1 MTIQNAQLM
10 NNQALENL
18 RWSQAL
24 IDGLVSR
31 GLGRVVISPGSR
43 STPLALACERHPLI
57 QTWIQVDE
65 RSAAFFALGLA
76 KADRQ
81 PVALIA
87 TSGSAPAHW
96 YPAVIEASKSAIPL
110 LLLSADRPPEL
121 QDCGANQTIDQINL
135 FGSHVRSFH
144 QLPLPSSTSEQLDAI
159 QQLGQQAAE
168 ESLSPLPGPVHLNI
182 PFREPLV
189 PDGSESTILESQT
202 TIQTVAPFAP
212 SPDEALL
219 ERLATELGGKQ
230 GLIICGPEH
239 YADGFAEAV
248 TTLAQRLGA
257 PILADPLSN
266 LRFGAHDRQQIISR
280 YDAFLKRPTFTRSH
294 SPDWLL
300 RFGAMPVSKSLSN
313 YLESSVESHHYLI
326 DGNGQMRDPLHRI
339 DAPITT
345 DPTLFCQQ
353 LTQQLP
359 KQNSHPWLDE
369 FQQEEQRAA
378 QLASALSSTESII
391 IGQCIE
397 KLPAQS
403 SIFCSNSMPIRDLDS
418 YSGSANK
425 PLQIL
430 ANRGVSGIDGNIST
444 LLGVAAAN
452 TNEQGTTLGL
462 IGDLA
467 LFHDMN
473 GLLMAREVDAII
485 VLFNNNGGA
494 IFEHLPQAELPE
506 FERVWKTPTHLDFA
520 HVAQLY
526 GLAYRQLT
534 EISQFDDALDWALPQ
549 RGVRLIE
556 LVINAEVSLDEHRRY
571 WQAVAAD

>member
-1 MTIQNAQLM
+1 M
-10 NNQALENL
+10 NSQALENL

-31 GLGRVVISPGSR
+31 GLSRVVISPGSR

-57 QTWIQVDE
+57 ESWIQVDE

-76 KADRQ
+76 KTDLQ

-121 QDCGANQTIDQINL
+121 QDCGANQTIDQLNL

-144 QLPLPSSTSEQLDAI
+144 QLPLPSSETKQLNAI

-168 ESLSPLPGPVHLNI
+168 ESLAPLSGPVHLNI
-182 PFREPLV
+182 PLREPLV
-189 PDGSESTILESQT
+189 PDGSESATPKPQT
-202 TIQTVAPFAP
+202 EIQSVPPFAP
-212 SPDEALL
+212 SPNMALL
-219 ERLATELGGKQ
+219 ERLATELDNKRG
-230 GLIICGPEH
+230 IIVCGPEH
-239 YADGFAEAV
+239 YADGFAEAL
-248 TTLAQRLGA
+248 TTLAQRLGS

-266 LRFGAHDRQQIISR
+266 LRFGAHERQQIISR
-280 YDAFLKRPTFTRSH
+280 YDAFLKRPTFTQSH
-294 SPDWLL
+294 TPDWVL
-300 RFGAMPVSKSLSN
+300 RFGAMPVSKSLSS
-313 YLESSVESHHYLI
+313 YLESSVESRHYLI

-339 DAPITT
+339 DTPITA
-345 DPTLFCQQ
+345 DPTLVCRQ
-353 LTQQLP
+353 LTNQLAQQDN
-359 KQNSHPWLDE
+359 QQWLDE
-369 FQQEEQRAA
+369 FRQEEQRAA
-378 QLASALSSTESII
+378 QLASALGSAESII
-391 IGQCIE
+391 IEQCIE
-397 KLPAQS
+397 ILPAQS

-418 YSGSANK
+418 FSGSANK

-444 LLGVAAAN
+444 LLGIAAAS
-452 TNEQGTTLGL
+452 TNKPGTTLGL

-494 IFEHLPQAELPE
+494 IFQHLPQAELPE
-506 FERVWKTPTHLDFA
+506 FERVWKTPTDLDFA

-534 EISQFDDALDWALPQ
+534 EIDQFADALEWALPQ

-556 LVINAEVSLDEHRRY
+556 LVTDAEVSLNEHRRY

>member
-1 MTIQNAQLM
+1 M
-10 NNQALENL
+10 NSQALENL

-31 GLGRVVISPGSR
+31 GLSRVVISPGSR

-57 QTWIQVDE
+57 ESWIQVDE

-76 KADRQ
+76 KADLQ

-121 QDCGANQTIDQINL
+121 QDCGANQTIDQLNL
-135 FGSHVRSFH
+135 FGTHVRSFH
-144 QLPLPSSTSEQLDAI
+144 HLPVPSSTSEQLNAI

-168 ESLSPLPGPVHLNI
+168 ESLAPLSGPVHLNI
-182 PFREPLV
+182 PLREPLV
-189 PDGSESTILESQT
+189 PDGSESAVPKPQT
-202 TIQTVAPFAP
+202 EIQSVPPFAP
-212 SPDEALL
+212 SPNMALL
-219 ERLATELGGKQ
+219 ERLATELGSKRGI
-230 GLIICGPEH
+230 IICGPEH
-239 YADGFAEAV
+239 YADGFAQAL
-248 TTLAQRLGA
+248 TTLAQRLGS

-280 YDAFLKRPTFTRSH
+280 YDAFLKRPTFTQSH
-294 SPDWLL
+294 TPDWVL
-300 RFGAMPVSKSLSN
+300 RFGAMPVSKSLSS
-313 YLESSVESHHYLI
+313 YLESSIESRHYLI

-339 DAPITT
+339 DTPITA
-345 DPTLFCQQ
+345 DPTLFCRQ
-353 LTQQLP
+353 LTRQLTNQLAQQD
-359 KQNSHPWLDE
+359 SHQWLDE
-369 FQQEEQRAA
+369 FKQEELRAA
-378 QLASALSSTESII
+378 QLISQLECAESTIVA
-391 IGQCIE
+391 QCIA

-403 SIFCSNSMPIRDLDS
+403 TIFCSNSMPIRDLDS
-418 YSGSANK
+418 FSGSANK

-444 LLGVAAAN
+444 LLGIAAAS
-452 TNEQGTTLGL
+452 TNKPGVTLGL

-494 IFEHLPQAELPE
+494 IFQHLPQAGLHE
-506 FERVWKTPTHLDFA
+506 FERVWKTPTNLNFA

-534 EISQFDDALDWALPQ
+534 EIGQFDDALEWALPQ

-556 LVINAEVSLDEHRRY
+556 LVTDAEVSLNEHRRY